1 MQHTAGSDAPALALD
16 DIFHTM
22 SPSPTPQPLPPE
34 PSTSTLSEHPF
45 SFDANPPHSV
55 PITDYSTHVP
65 RTHSPEPLDYSEL
78 EVMRARVQECALSH
92 SAREAEFAAMVL
104 RLASHLL
111 LHPSPAQLA
120 SQAEVIADLTFQRNL
135 LLRERA
141 EENGRWQSE
150 RDQWD
155 KTADALA
162 RKVRAVHEPA
172 RADSETQRYVARLE
186 DDLKMA
192 RRKLAETQSRLSS
205 LEREL
210 SRLRPLLSLHATI
223 LRDPQLWEPEHYPTI
238 VVERHVRDLHDTG
251 QIVHEVATTTE
262 TGVEPKGDDGSHQP
276 RSSQVPRVPSS
287 KRHSRKGRERDRE
300 RPRKHRH
307 RHSIAASHPLLA
319 DARSEFILVAAR
331 KLGRLRAGILS
342 GFVKE
347 QAKFGRE
354 GELLTTNTHAD
365 RDSRHEL
372 PSPSTSRPRPSVLG
386 GTAVSDHRTTL
397 EGDAGSSSPP
407 VPLAASRQRQGS
419 SFKTAQRR
427 LAPSP
432 FAPGAG
438 GVVARPPNMPTHL
451 HPSAQAY
458 PVAAQGRHPQAMP
471 HPGFV
476 YFAAGPGQT
485 GAMPLIVPVP
495 WTAPGTPPG
504 SRQTQGQ
511 ATPAPNPASKIKTP
525 ARAQAGGAAE
535 GPSTPMD
542 SLVSAARTLIED
554 EDYDGDEAE
563 VGGSGAAPVT
573 ETEAT
578 AEEDTVPEETL
589 LRRRGT
595 RRRAAAAAPDSPAP
609 KRRRTAAASS
619 ELTAPSAAGPS
630 AKKVTRKAKAVA
642 TLSEVQE
649 KPKARGRAK
658 GKGKQKAITP
668 PPDRLSPSP
677 ASTSAPPPV
686 APARAPHAP
695 QVARIPS
702 ALDVLA
708 DQAAQEQGRWPS
720 LDAASR
726 RNSESEGREEDVVPE
741 AARTPTPPA
750 PDPVDDDVF
759 APGPPEAS
767 PGGEREPAVEPTV
780 DTPKMDIAV
789 QDAAPAAQE
798 DADVKDANGGEAALV
813 GAVDVPE
820 AAASRIF
827 DEDPAP
833 APDATPQRSPTPSS
847 PPIAS
852 VPPPPSSPT
861 PPEHPLL
868 SPPRPSYSPPPE
880 APVLEPQGPP
890 SSRSISAT
898 PAFAEDP
905 ALSVEAPVDGLDAH
919 VSDVP
924 PPPPGSGDEPGGG
937 PGVLEIE
944 SSDEDAEGSIVD
956 FEID

>member
-1 MQHTAGSDAPALALD
+1 M
-16 DIFHTM
+16 
-22 SPSPTPQPLPPE
+22 
-34 PSTSTLSEHPF
+34 
-45 SFDANPPHSV
+45 
-55 PITDYSTHVP
+55 
-65 RTHSPEPLDYSEL
+65 
-78 EVMRARVQECALSH
+78 
-92 SAREAEFAAMVL
+92 
-104 RLASHLL
+104 
-111 LHPSPAQLA
+111 
-120 SQAEVIADLTFQRNL
+120 
-135 LLRERA
+135 
-141 EENGRWQSE
+141 
-150 RDQWD
+150 
-155 KTADALA
+155 
-162 RKVRAVHEPA
+162 
-172 RADSETQRYVARLE
+172 
-186 DDLKMA
+186 
-192 RRKLAETQSRLSS
+192 
-205 LEREL
+205 
-210 SRLRPLLSLHATI
+210 
-223 LRDPQLWEPEHYPTI
+223 
-238 VVERHVRDLHDTG
+238 
-251 QIVHEVATTTE
+251 HEVATTPE

-307 RHSIAASHPLLA
+307 RHSIVASHPLLA

-386 GTAVSDHRTTL
+386 GTAVSDHCTTL
-397 EGDAGSSSPP
+397 EGEAGSSSPP

-419 SFKTAQRR
+419 GSRTAQRR

-432 FAPGAG
+432 FVPGAG
-438 GVVARPPNMPTHL
+438 GAVARPPNMPTHL

-476 YFAAGPGQT
+476 YFAPGPGQT
-485 GAMPLIVPVP
+485 GTMPFVVPVP
-495 WTAPGTPPG
+495 WTVPGTPPG
-504 SRQTQGQ
+504 NRQIQGQ
-511 ATPAPNPASKIKTP
+511 VAPALVSPSKLKTP
-525 ARAQAGGAAE
+525 ARAQAAGTAE
-535 GPSTPMD
+535 GSSTPMD

-554 EDYDGDEAE
+554 EDYDGDEGEA
-563 VGGSGAAPVT
+563 GGSGAAPAT

-578 AEEDTVPEETL
+578 AEEDAVPEETP

-609 KRRRTAAASS
+609 KRRRTAGAASH

-630 AKKVTRKAKAVA
+630 AKKATRKAKAA
-642 TLSEVQE
+642 AAPSQIQE
-649 KPKARGRAK
+649 KPKSRGRAK
-658 GKGKQKAITP
+658 GKGKEKAGTL
-668 PPDRLSPSP
+668 PPDRPSPSP
-677 ASTSAPPPV
+677 ASPSAPPPT
-686 APARAPHAP
+686 ASARVPYAP

-726 RNSESEGREEDVVPE
+726 RNSESEGGEEDAALE
-741 AARTPTPPA
+741 AVGTPTPPA
-750 PDPVDDDVF
+750 PEPVEDDVF
-759 APGPPEAS
+759 APEPPEPS

-798 DADVKDANGGEAALV
+798 DADVKDANGGEAASV
-813 GAVDVPE
+813 EVVDVPE
-820 AAASRIF
+820 AAVSRIF